1 VLPTRVPSPCRSRRI
16 AWLGCQARGPIASIR
31 KGIFLLP
38 SRRHSPGDTTG
49 AGSSHDETRPLQV
62 PRLERIGTFT
72 IEEKIGEGGMGVVY
86 RARDPRLQRTV
97 AIKRIHPRLQ
107 GREEVLDRFLSEA
120 RAIAAVSHPNIGQI
134 HAIHDEEDLP
144 YLVMELLQGPSFDQ
158 RVEKEGPLS
167 SAETIRVAISAARA
181 LSAAVRSGIIHRDV
195 KPSNLLVDARG
206 EVKLVDFGLAG
217 NLGENPQ
224 DDPELLCTPQYGS
237 PEQIQGWALDERSD
251 IYSLGATMF
260 HLLTGKPPFERE
272 TRVDLMV
279 AQVNEPAPHPS
290 SIQPGIHPE
299 LASLVGRMLEKKPED
314 RPHDH
319 EALLEE
325 LTALQQKI
333 DPAAARSVSKLLLAS
348 SVVTVIGAVVLSIL
362 WPDRK
367 DGTGI
372 QVDGTLRG
380 VLTAAAPYDQL
391 TYDFSVEGDR
401 LERFFRLP
409 SLPQDPTGHNRI
421 APVVLD
427 GVLLWANDPRPIS
440 FPYLTEL
447 RRWRI
452 EGLRFLGSPDLELR
466 TGQDPERPGDRLRIG
481 LAVGRQISPRI
492 EVLRS
497 GMPVPVEI
505 EELSITSFIQQGID
519 HSISLERR
527 ASGDS
532 SRARYRLQISR
543 QTEPETLISTL
554 IFSLPIDSV
563 PRGAL
568 AIRCEGDLTGWNS
581 RIKRV
586 EILGLLDRDRIQRSW
601 ILEGGP

>member
-1 VLPTRVPSPCRSRRI
+1 M
-16 AWLGCQARGPIASIR
+16 
-31 KGIFLLP
+31 LP
-38 SRRHSPGDTTG
+38 SRRFSPGDTTG

-107 GREEVLDRFLSEA
+107 GREEVMDRFLSEA

-134 HAIHDEEDLP
+134 YAIHDEEDLP

-158 RVEKEGPLS
+158 LVERDGPLS
-167 SAETIRVAISAARA
+167 SAETIRVAISAAKA
-181 LSAAVRSGIIHRDV
+181 LRAAVRSGIIHRDV
-195 KPSNLLVDARG
+195 KPSNLLVDSRG

-237 PEQIQGWALDERSD
+237 PEQIQGWSLDERSD
-251 IYSLGATMF
+251 IYSLGATIF

-279 AQVNEPAPHPS
+279 AQVNEPAPHPG
-290 SIQPGIHPE
+290 SIQQGIHPE
-299 LASLVGRMLEKKPED
+299 LASLVIRMLEKKPED

-319 EALLEE
+319 EALLDE

-333 DPAAARSVSKLLLAS
+333 DPAAARNRKASGLLLAS
-348 SVVTVIGAVVLSIL
+348 GVATIIGAVVLSIL
-362 WPDRK
+362 WPDSNK
-367 DGTGI
+367 GAGI

-380 VLTAAAPYDQL
+380 VLSAAAPYDLL
-391 TYDFSVEGDR
+391 TYNFGVEGDR

-409 SLPQDPTGHNRI
+409 SLPQDPTGHSRI

-452 EGLRFLGSPDLELR
+452 EGLRCLGSPDLELR

-481 LAVGRQISPRI
+481 LAVGRQISPRV

-497 GMPVPVEI
+497 GIPVPVEI
-505 EELSITSFIQQGID
+505 EELSITSYIQEGIG
-519 HSISLERR
+519 HSVSLEKRPSEDP
-527 ASGDS
+527 A
-532 SRARYRLQISR
+532 RARYRLQVSR
-543 QTEPETLISTL
+543 ETESVTPISTL
-554 IFSLPIDSV
+554 IFSLPIDCV

-581 RIKRV
+581 RIERV

-601 ILEGGP
+601 LLEGGP

>member
-1 VLPTRVPSPCRSRRI
+1 MAL
-16 AWLGCQARGPIASIR
+16 IR
-31 KGIFLLP
+31 KGVILLP
-38 SRRHSPGDTTG
+38 SRKRSPGDTTG

-107 GREEVLDRFLSEA
+107 GRAEVMDRFLSEA

-158 RVEKEGPLS
+158 LVERDGPLS

-181 LSAAVRSGIIHRDV
+181 LRAAVRSGIIHRDV
-195 KPSNLLVDARG
+195 KPSNLLVDSRG

-217 NLGENPQ
+217 HLGENPQ
-224 DDPELLCTPQYGS
+224 DNPELLCTPQYGS

-272 TRVDLMV
+272 SRVDLMV

-290 SIQPGIHPE
+290 TIQQGIHPE
-299 LASLVGRMLEKKPED
+299 LATLVLRMLEKKPED
-314 RPHDH
+314 RPLDH
-319 EALLEE
+319 EALLQE

-333 DPAAARSVSKLLLAS
+333 DPGAARNRKKSTVLLA
-348 SVVTVIGAVVLSIL
+348 TAMATIIGAVVLGIA
-362 WPDRK
+362 WPDSNE
-367 DGTGI
+367 GTGI

-380 VLTAAAPYDQL
+380 VLSAAAPYDLL

-409 SLPQDPTGHNRI
+409 SLPQDPSGHNRI

-427 GVLLWANDPRPIS
+427 GVLLWANDPRPVS
-440 FPYLTEL
+440 FPYLTDL

-452 EGLRFLGSPDLELR
+452 EGLRCLGSPDLELR

-497 GMPVPVEI
+497 GIPVPVEI
-505 EELSITSFIQQGID
+505 EELSITSFIQEGID
-519 HSISLERR
+519 HSISLERKP
-527 ASGDS
+527 SEDP
-532 SRARYRLQISR
+532 SRARFRLQISR
-543 QTEPETLISTL
+543 QTEPVRPISTL

-581 RIKRV
+581 RIERV